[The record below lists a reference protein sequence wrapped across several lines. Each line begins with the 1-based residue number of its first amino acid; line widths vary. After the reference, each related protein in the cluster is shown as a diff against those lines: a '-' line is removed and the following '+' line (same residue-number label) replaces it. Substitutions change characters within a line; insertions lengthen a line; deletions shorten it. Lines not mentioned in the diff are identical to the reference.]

1 MPKRPAGAPRS
12 KARQGPRPALGSG
25 LIIPQRGDATV
36 RVEGRD
42 IRLTNLHKPFWP
54 ELGITKG
61 DLLQYYSDVAPV
73 LLPHIADRAMVM
85 RRYPNGAFGE
95 SFFMKEAPSPRPP
108 WIRICPISH
117 NDEKVVNFPVIDDL
131 PSLLWVVNLGCIDL
145 NQWYARCEDY
155 DRPDYLHFDL
165 DPSPGATFA
174 QVLESALVVR
184 EALETL
190 KMKAL
195 VKTSGSRGCHVHVPI
210 VHGPTQDDVLMFT
223 KALATELASRHPKLL
238 TVEYRKSSRP
248 KNRVLVDYRQNAWGQ
263 TLASIYSVRPTATAS
278 VSTPL
283 TWAEVEKGV
292 AIEDFRLDN
301 VRTRIAKTGDLW
313 KPLNAA
319 RGRFDLSTFFGS
331 AT

>member
-1 MPKRPAGAPRS
+1 MVASGKSQKPSTAKAESPEPKAVV
-12 KARQGPRPALGSG
+12 
-25 LIIPQRGDATV
+25 IPQRGDATV
-36 RVEGRD
+36 RVDGRD
-42 IRLTNLHKPFWP
+42 VRLTNLHKVFWP
-54 ELGITKG
+54 ELKITKG
-61 DLLQYYSDVAPV
+61 DLLQYYADVAPV

-108 WIRICPISH
+108 WIRICPIHH

-155 DRPDYLHFDL
+155 NRPDYLHFDL
-165 DPSPGATFA
+165 DPSPGATFD

-190 KMKAL
+190 KMKPL

-223 KALATELASRHPKLL
+223 KALATELSSRNPKLL
-238 TVEYRKSSRP
+238 TVEYRKSTRP

-263 TLASIYSVRPTATAS
+263 TLASIYSVRPTSTAS

-283 TWAEVEKGV
+283 SWAEVEKGV
-292 AIEDFRLDN
+292 AIEAFRLDN
-301 VRTRIAKTGDLW
+301 VRARIKKVGDLW
-313 KPLNAA
+313 KPLNAVK
-319 RGRFDLSTFFGS
+319 GRVNLGLFFGS
-331 AT
+331 

>member
-1 MPKRPAGAPRS
+1 MLAGARRGRLPEAFFIPRE
-12 KARQGPRPALGSG
+12 KN
-25 LIIPQRGDATV
+25 DVNV
-36 RVEGRD
+36 RIDGRD
-42 IRLTNLHKPFWP
+42 VRLTNLNKVFWAD
-54 ELGITKG
+54 LKITKG
-61 DLLQYYSDVAPV
+61 DLLQYYADVARV

-210 VHGPTQDDVLMFT
+210 VYGPTQDDVLMFT

-301 VRTRIAKTGDLW
+301 VRARIKKVGDLW

-319 RGRFDLSTFFGS
+319 KGRVNLGMFFGKG
-331 AT
+331 T